1 MKNGKERNNDQYWE
15 NILGFIVEDNDMLV
29 NGVVMRKR
37 KKGDKHDVG
46 HMEEGR
52 RVAVR
57 MKDKL
62 RITGMER
69 LYIGIIKHKI
79 FVNAF

>member
-15 NILGFIVEDNDMLV
+15 NILGFLVEDNDMLV
-29 NGVVMRKR
+29 NGVVVSKR
-37 KKGDKHDVG
+37 KKGDKHDVR

-57 MKDKL
+57 MKAKL
-62 RITGMER
+62 RIMGMEH
-69 LYIGIIKHKI
+69 L
-79 FVNAF
+79 